1 MKREITCY
9 ETNKLDTLKF
19 ISWCKYFL
27 DAYTQHK
34 LMLLPDIAEHIWRMI
49 QQDVFNVANSEI
61 HFDEL
66 INDVGYFHFYED
78 MFDMCYMVKQNEED
92 YIYYINCE
100 DKDCISLI
108 GKPIYKFLN
117 KIESRVEKYED

>member
-9 ETNKLDTLKF
+9 ETNNLDIFKF

-27 DAYTQHK
+27 DAYTQRK

-49 QQDVFNVANSEI
+49 QQDVFNVNNSEI

-66 INDVGYFHFYED
+66 INDVGYVHFYWD
-78 MFDMCYMVKQNEED
+78 MFDMCYIVKQKEED
-92 YIYYINCE
+92 YIYYMNFE

-108 GKPIYKFLN
+108 GEPIYKFLN
-117 KIESRVEKYED
+117 KIESRLEKYED